1 MNLKDLL
8 NLKKGDVISIVG
20 AGGKTTFMYSLAE
33 ELRCENKVLITTTTK
48 IYMPHKKYYDFVTIN
63 ESNFNKYNCEKV
75 NGVYLYGSHLNEE
88 NKIIGLNTE
97 LLKAQLPYFDYVLVE
112 ADGSKRKSIKGW
124 KDDEPVISKDTH
136 KTIGILSIDALG
148 KKVNTEN
155 VHRLYEFK
163 SITNSKDN
171 EIISEKHL
179 TSLVFHNKGLFKD
192 SKGEKV
198 LFINKVDTDNE
209 LILAQKLVNSILES
223 NDNYIDKILIG
234 SLKSKQYQLVN

>member
-1 MNLKDLL
+1 MSLKDLL

-33 ELRCENKVLITTTTK
+33 ELRGENRVLVTTTTK
-48 IYMPHKKYYDFVTIN
+48 IYMPSKKYYDFITIN
-63 ESNFNKYNCEKV
+63 ESNFNKYNYEKT
-75 NGVYLYGSHLNEE
+75 NGIYLYGSYLNEE
-88 NKIIGLNTE
+88 NKIIGLDTE
-97 LLKAQLPYFDYVLVE
+97 LLKAQLPYFDYILVE

-124 KDDEPVISKDTH
+124 KDDEPVISKNTH

-148 KKVNTEN
+148 KKVNAEN

-163 SITNSKDN
+163 SITNSKEN
-171 EIISEKHL
+171 EIVTEKHL

-198 LFINKVDTDNE
+198 LFINKVDGENE
-209 LILAQKLVNSILES
+209 LILAQRVAANILE
-223 NDNYIDKILIG
+223 NNHNYVDKIIIG
-234 SLKSKQYQLVN
+234 SLKNKQYQLIN

>member
-1 MNLKDLL
+1 MSLKDLL

-33 ELRCENKVLITTTTK
+33 ELRGENRVLVTTTTK
-48 IYMPHKKYYDFVTIN
+48 IYMPSKKYYDFITIN
-63 ESNFNKYNCEKV
+63 ESNFNKYNYEKT
-75 NGVYLYGSHLNEE
+75 NGIYLYGSFLNEE
-88 NKIIGLNTE
+88 NKIIGLDTE
-97 LLKAQLPYFDYVLVE
+97 LLGAQLPYFDYILVE

-124 KDDEPVISKDTH
+124 KDDEPVIIKNTN

-148 KKVNTEN
+148 KKVNIEN
-155 VHRLYEFK
+155 IHRLYEFK
-163 SITNSKDN
+163 SITNSKEN
-171 EIISEKHL
+171 EIVTEKHV

-192 SKGEKV
+192 ARGEKI
-198 LFINKVDTDNE
+198 LFINKVDTDSE

-234 SLKSKQYQLVN
+234 SLKSKQYELVN

>member
-33 ELRCENKVLITTTTK
+33 ELRGENKVLVTTTTK
-48 IYMPHKKYYDFVTIN
+48 IYMPHNKYYDFVAIN
-63 ESNFNKYNCEKV
+63 ENNFNKYNCEKA

-88 NKIIGLNTE
+88 NKIIGLDTE

-155 VHRLYEFK
+155 IHRLCEFE
-163 SITNSKDN
+163 SITNSKEN
-171 EIISEKHL
+171 EIITEKQL

-192 SKGEKV
+192 AIGEKV
-198 LFINKVDTDNE
+198 LFINKVDGKNE
-209 LILAQKLVNSILES
+209 LILAKRLAANILE
-223 NDNYIDKILIG
+223 NNYNYVDKIIIG
-234 SLKSKQYQLVN
+234 SLKNKQCQLVT

>member
-33 ELRCENKVLITTTTK
+33 ELRGENKVLVTTTTK
-48 IYMPHKKYYDFVTIN
+48 IYMPNKKYYDFITIN
-63 ESNFNKYNCEKV
+63 ESNFNKYNYKKT
-75 NGVYLYGSHLNEE
+75 NGIYLYGSFLNEE
-88 NKIIGLNTE
+88 NKIIGLDTE
-97 LLKAQLPYFDYVLVE
+97 LLEAQLPYFDYVLVE

-124 KDDEPVISKDTH
+124 KDDEPVIIKNTH

-148 KKVNTEN
+148 KKVNIEN

-163 SITNSKDN
+163 SITNSKEN
-171 EIISEKHL
+171 EIVTEKHL

-192 SKGEKV
+192 ARGEKI
-198 LFINKVDTDNE
+198 LFINKIDTDNE
-209 LILAQKLVNSILES
+209 LILAQKLVNSILEN

-234 SLKSKQYQLVN
+234 SLKNKQYQLVV